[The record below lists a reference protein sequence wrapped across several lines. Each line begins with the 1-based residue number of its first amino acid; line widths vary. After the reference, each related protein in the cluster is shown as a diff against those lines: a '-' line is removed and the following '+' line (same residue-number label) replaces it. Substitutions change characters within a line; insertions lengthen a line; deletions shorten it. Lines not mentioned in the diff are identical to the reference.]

1 MKDKRLLFVKSLI
14 LTIGLVF
21 LFSGLYSQGDS
32 NSIKFLRVMK
42 LVSGYYVDSVNET
55 KLVEDAISGMLKE
68 LDPHSVYIPRKEL
81 QAINENLQGN
91 FEGIGIQFNILHDTL
106 VVIAP
111 LSGGPSERLG
121 ILAGDRII
129 FIDGENV
136 AGNGLTN
143 EGVYKRLKGK
153 KGSKVI
159 VSIKRKGQD
168 QNIDFNIT
176 RDKIPIYSRDAAY
189 MVNDRVGYIKF
200 NRFAKDT
207 GLEFIE
213 GIEKLQQ
220 QGMKDLIVDMKANAG
235 GFLHVAV
242 QVANQLLD
250 RGKMIVYTKG
260 DNSPKQENFASS
272 SGKFKEG
279 RLIIMI
285 DEGSASASEIVAGA
299 VQDWDRG
306 VIVGRR
312 SFGKGLVQA
321 QYQMYD
327 GSAIRLTTARY
338 YTPTGRLI
346 QKPYEN
352 GSSEY
357 RNDILN
363 RISRGE
369 LSNADSIKFPD
380 SLQYS
385 TLVNKRTVYGGGG
398 IMPDYFVPVDTSFFS
413 NYYGDLIRFGVI
425 IGFVYD
431 YVDKNRDFIKQKYKN
446 FKDFNKQF
454 LIDEKIM
461 SEFMNF
467 ADGQEKTR
475 NNGKLLDEKY
485 QTEKLKDLKTS
496 GKLLKLQL
504 KALIARDI
512 WDTSEYFEIINE
524 VNPTFNEAIRV
535 ISDEE
540 VYFNE
545 LKR

>member
-1 MKDKRLLFVKSLI
+1 MIAVGLLFL
-14 LTIGLVF
+14 L
-21 LFSGLYSQGDS
+21 SGSYSQSDS
-32 NSIKFLRVMK
+32 NSVRFMRVLK
-42 LVSGYYVDSVNET
+42 LVSGYYVDSVNES
-55 KLVEDAISGMLKE
+55 KLVEDAINGMLKE
-68 LDPHSVYIPRKEL
+68 LDPHSVYIPKKDL
-81 QAINENLQGN
+81 QVVNENLQGN

-129 FIDGENV
+129 LIDGENV
-136 AGNGLTN
+136 AGIGLNN

-153 KGSKVI
+153 KGSKVV
-159 VSIKRKGQD
+159 VSIKRRGKD
-168 QNIDFNIT
+168 KFIEFNIS

-189 MVNDRVGYIKF
+189 MINDRVGYIKL
-200 NRFAKDT
+200 NRFARET
-207 GLEFIE
+207 GREFIE
-213 GIEKLQQ
+213 GIEKLQK
-220 QGMKDLIVDMKANAG
+220 QGMKDLILDMKANAG

-242 QVANQLLD
+242 QVADQLLD

-260 DNSPKQENFASS
+260 DNSPKQENFASFA
-272 SGKFKEG
+272 GKFKEG
-279 RLIIMI
+279 KLVIMI

-299 VQDWDRG
+299 IQDWDRG

-346 QKPYEN
+346 QKPYNN
-352 GSSEY
+352 GTNEY
-357 RNDILN
+357 RNDIIN

-369 LSNADSIKFPD
+369 LYSADSIHFPD

-385 TLVNKRTVYGGGG
+385 TLLNKRTVYGGGG
-398 IMPDYFVPVDTSFFS
+398 IMPDYFVPVDTSFYS

-431 YVDKNRDFIKQKYKN
+431 FVDKNRDSIKQKYNN
-446 FKDFNKQF
+446 FKQFNEQF
-454 LIDEKIM
+454 IIDEKLM
-461 SEFMNF
+461 TKFLNF
-467 ADGQEKTR
+467 ADEQEMKQ

-485 QTEKLKDLKTS
+485 QKEKSNDLKIS

-524 VNPTFNEAIRV
+524 VNPTFNEALRV
-535 ISDEE
+535 ISEDTL
-540 VYFNE
+540 YSNE
-545 LKR
+545 LKK